1 MRLELNGLNGS
12 QKQVVLLPSE
22 KDLLTVAGP
31 GSGKTR
37 TITYRIA
44 HLGLEQGLM
53 PSRIRAVTYTRAATQ
68 EMRERL
74 EALSASLA
82 DVQISTIHRLCRD
95 IIKETQ
101 GATVEGG
108 DFRCYVEGAPA
119 LKKNTPEKAVS
130 EAFLRLLS
138 DRSASGGSYYH
149 EITQAIDA
157 EAKEVI
163 KREDVVKTVLAPN
176 PRGNPVEV
184 LQSHITFNKVKAH
197 CEKYIRAAKLPAF
210 SWAYAA
216 YVMPL
221 ERDMCEAVF
230 PLVYRYY
237 CDVLREWKLL
247 DYTDQ
252 TIYAHRGLLSCGQ
265 TTRHRLETRWD
276 VLAVDEF
283 QDIDAVQ
290 FEVFRLLCA
299 GDTKLNAVGDPD
311 QAIYGFR
318 GGDASFI
325 SDFKQ
330 HFPDATIF
338 KLSTNY
344 RSHTEIIDV
353 AYSAVAHLR
362 QPYRA
367 KGESSVGVGGNVGFA
382 NVVAS
387 KEYVSGDVGV
397 LAWTNK
403 TLFALSDILA
413 YQGIVCAIH
422 TRWGSRLNV
431 SKPIYRA
438 IYETGQALAIL
449 RNDIPFSLEAFLA
462 GAQHFSGIGKA
473 TLARVSPCDT
483 VETVTRQNKKFANY
497 VKTLN
502 RLKNLET
509 PGRVAALMKSDFFP
523 SIKAKPSQISLY
535 QTLAF
540 DVPYD
545 TLEKQSKVHLYTIHR
560 VKGLEFDTVFVDT
573 DDFEKIFAKETPEE
587 SSRLLFV
594 ALSRAKQNLF
604 LLGDADQGG
613 ELMSPV
619 IHQIKAIRDRDNSE
633 SVAGGV
639 GSPID
644 IPPGMPLTNRL
655 DKMTVEQ
662 GRWAIRNGDIW
673 VAYLKE
679 KGVL

>member
-1 MRLELNGLNGS
+1 MKLDLNAS
-12 QKQVVLLPSE
+12 QKRAVQLPANQ
-22 KDLLTVAGP
+22 DLLVVAGP

-44 HLGLEQGLM
+44 HLGLAHGLM
-53 PSRIRAVTYTRAATQ
+53 PSRLRAVTYTRAATE

-74 EALSASLA
+74 ETLATPLA

-101 GATVEGG
+101 GATIEGG

-119 LKKNTPEKAVS
+119 FKEITPEKAVS

-138 DRSASGGSYYH
+138 DQSDSGGSYYY

-157 EAKEVI
+157 EERGVI

-176 PRGNPVEV
+176 PNGNPVEV
-184 LQSHITFNKVKAH
+184 LQSYITFEKVKAH
-197 CEKYIRAAKLPAF
+197 CKTYIKGAKLPAF
-210 SWAYAA
+210 SWAYAV
-216 YVMPL
+216 YVMPFAPNL
-221 ERDMCEAVF
+221 CAAVF
-230 PLVYRYY
+230 PLVYQHY

-252 TIYAHRGLLSCGQ
+252 TIYSHLGLLSCRQ
-265 TTRHRLETRWD
+265 ATRRTLETRWD

-325 SDFKQ
+325 ADFKQ
-330 HFPDATIF
+330 HFPDAAIV
-338 KLSTNY
+338 KLLTNY
-344 RSHTEIIDV
+344 RSRTEIIDV
-353 AYSAVAHLR
+353 AYSAVAHLP
-362 QPYRA
+362 QSYRA

-382 NVVAS
+382 RIEVS
-387 KEYVSGDVGV
+387 EEYVSEDVGV

-403 TLFALSDILA
+403 KLINLSENLA
-413 YQGIVCAIH
+413 YCGIVCAIH

-438 IYETGQALAIL
+438 IYETEQALAIL
-449 RNDIPFSLEAFLA
+449 CDHIPFSLEVFLA
-462 GAQHFSGIGKA
+462 GAQHFRGIGK
-473 TLARVSPCDT
+473 TSLKRVSTC
-483 VETVTRQNKKFANY
+483 ETLEAVSREDKKFANY
-497 VKTLN
+497 VGKLDA
-502 RLKNLET
+502 LKNLET
-509 PGRVAALMKSDFFP
+509 PARVAALMRSNSFP
-523 SIKAKPSQISLY
+523 AIKAKPSQIRL
-535 QTLAF
+535 QQKLAF
-540 DVPYD
+540 DVPYEK
-545 TLEKQSKVHLYTIHR
+545 LEKQSKIHLYTIHR
-560 VKGLEFDTVFVDT
+560 VKGLEFDTVFVET
-573 DDFEKIFAKETPEE
+573 GDFEKLFAKENPAE

-594 ALSRAKQNLF
+594 ALSRAKKNLF
-604 LLGDADQGG
+604 LIGDGDQGG
-613 ELMSPV
+613 ELLAPV
-619 IHQIKAIRDRDNSE
+619 IHQIKAIRDHD
-633 SVAGGV
+633 
-639 GSPID
+639 GSPSGTGVANRPID
-644 IPPGMPLTNRL
+644 MPPGMPLTNRL

-662 GRWAIRNGDIW
+662 GIWAIHNRDTWI
-673 VAYLKE
+673 AYLKA
-679 KGVL
+679 KGVM

>member
-1 MRLELNGLNGS
+1 MRLELNALNES
-12 QKQVVLLPSE
+12 QKQVVLLPSQ
-22 KDLLTVAGP
+22 KDLLAVAGP

-37 TITYRIA
+37 TLTYRIA

-53 PSRIRAVTYTRAATQ
+53 PSRLRAVTYTRAATE
-68 EMRERL
+68 EMKERL
-74 EALSASLA
+74 EALSVSLA

-119 LKKNTPEKAVS
+119 FKKNTPEKAVS

-138 DRSASGGSYYH
+138 DRSDSGGSYYH

-157 EAKEVI
+157 EANGVI

-176 PRGNPVEV
+176 PRGNPVDV
-184 LQSHITFNKVKAH
+184 LQSYITFNKVKEH
-197 CEKYIRAAKLPAF
+197 CEKYIRAAKLPTF
-210 SWAYAA
+210 SWTYAA
-216 YVMPL
+216 YVMPFA
-221 ERDMCEAVF
+221 RDLCDAVF
-230 PLVYRYY
+230 PLVSRYY
-237 CDVLREWKLL
+237 CEVLREWKLL

-265 TTRHRLETRWD
+265 ATRRTLETRWD

-325 SDFKQ
+325 AEFKQ
-330 HFPDATIF
+330 HFPAAAIL

-353 AYSAVAHLR
+353 AYSAVAHLP
-362 QPYRA
+362 QAYRA

-382 NVVAS
+382 GINLS
-387 KEYVSGDVGV
+387 EEYVSGDVGV

-403 TLFALSDILA
+403 KLIDLSNTLA
-413 YQGIVCAIH
+413 YWGVVCAIH

-438 IYETGQALAIL
+438 IYETLQALAI
-449 RNDIPFSLEAFLA
+449 RCGAMPFSLEVFLA
-462 GAQHFSGIGKA
+462 GAQHFWGIGKT
-473 TLARVSPCDT
+473 TLARVATC
-483 VETVTRQNKKFANY
+483 ETVAAVSRQDKKFAEY
-497 VKTLN
+497 VKRLDT
-502 RLKNLET
+502 LKNLET
-509 PGRVAALMKSDFFP
+509 PARVEALMKSDFFP
-523 SIKAKPSQISLY
+523 AIKARASQIRLQ

-545 TLEKQSKVHLYTIHR
+545 TLVKQSKIHLYTIHR
-560 VKGLEFDTVFVDT
+560 VKGLEFDTVFVET
-573 DDFEKIFAKETPEE
+573 GDFEKVFAKENPAE

-604 LLGDADQGG
+604 LIGDEDQGG
-613 ELMSPV
+613 ELLAPV
-619 IHQIKAIRDRDNSE
+619 IDQIKALKNRDGSE
-633 SVAGGV
+633 SVVGGAGR
-639 GSPID
+639 PID
-644 IPPGMPLTNRL
+644 IPPGMPLTVRL
-655 DKMTVEQ
+655 DQMTMEQ
-662 GRWAIRNGDIW
+662 GCWAIRNGDTWI
-673 VAYLKE
+673 AYLKE

>member
-1 MRLELNGLNGS
+1 MRLELNGLNAS

-44 HLGLEQGLM
+44 HLGLVQGLM
-53 PSRIRAVTYTRAATQ
+53 PSRLRAVTYTRAATK

-74 EALSASLA
+74 EALSVSLA

-101 GATVEGG
+101 GVTVEGG

-119 LKKNTPEKAVS
+119 FKKNTPEKAVY
-130 EAFLRLLS
+130 EAFLQLLS
-138 DRSASGGSYYH
+138 DRSDSGGSYYH
-149 EITQAIDA
+149 EITEAIDA
-157 EAKEVI
+157 EENKII
-163 KREDVVKTVLAPN
+163 KREDVVKAVLAPN
-176 PRGNPVEV
+176 PRGNPVEI
-184 LQSHITFNKVKAH
+184 LQGYITFNKVKAH
-197 CEKYIRAAKLPAF
+197 CEKYIKAAKLPAF

-221 ERDMCEAVF
+221 PRDLCEAVF

-237 CDVLREWKLL
+237 CDVLHEWKLL

-252 TIYAHRGLLSCGQ
+252 TIYAHLGLLSCGQ
-265 TTRHRLETRWD
+265 ATRHTLETRWD

-325 SDFKQ
+325 SRFKQ
-330 HFPDATIF
+330 HFPDAAIF

-353 AYSAVAHLR
+353 AYSAVAHLP

-382 NVVAS
+382 GVALS
-387 KEYVSGDVGV
+387 EKYVSGDVGV

-403 TLFALSDILA
+403 KLLDLSDTLA
-413 YQGIVCAIH
+413 YNGIVCAIH

-438 IYETGQALAIL
+438 IYDTLQALAML
-449 RNDIPFSLEAFLA
+449 RNDIPFSLEVFLA
-462 GAQHFSGIGKA
+462 GAKHFWGIGKTA
-473 TLARVSPCDT
+473 LARVSACET
-483 VETVTRQNKKFANY
+483 VEAVCRRDKKFADY
-497 VKTLN
+497 VKRLST
-502 RLKNLET
+502 LKNLET
-509 PGRVAALMKSDFFP
+509 PARVKALIKSDFFP
-523 SIKAKPSQISLY
+523 AIKAKSIQTNLQ

-545 TLEKQSKVHLYTIHR
+545 TLEKQSKIHLYTIHR
-560 VKGLEFDTVFVDT
+560 VKGLEFDTVFVET
-573 DDFEKIFAKETPEE
+573 GDFEKVFAKENPEE

-604 LLGDADQGG
+604 LIGDADQGG
-613 ELMSPV
+613 EILAPV
-619 IHQIKAIRDRDNSE
+619 IHQIKAIRNRDDSE
-633 SVAGGV
+633 SVARVAGR
-639 GSPID
+639 PID

-655 DKMTVEQ
+655 DKMTIEQ
-662 GRWAIRNGDIW
+662 GRWAIRNGDAWI
-673 VAYLKE
+673 AYLKE
-679 KGVL
+679 KGLL

>member
-12 QKQVVLLPSE
+12 QKQVVLLPSD
-22 KDLLTVAGP
+22 KDLLAVAGP

-44 HLGLEQGLM
+44 HLGLVQGLM
-53 PSRIRAVTYTRAATQ
+53 PSRLRAVTYTRAATE

-74 EALSASLA
+74 EALSVSLA

-119 LKKNTPEKAVS
+119 FKKNTPEKAVS

-138 DRSASGGSYYH
+138 DQSDSGGSYYH
-149 EITQAIDA
+149 EITQAINAA
-157 EAKEVI
+157 EKAVI

-184 LQSHITFNKVKAH
+184 LQSHITFNKVKEH

-221 ERDMCEAVF
+221 ERDLCEAVF

-265 TTRHRLETRWD
+265 TTRHTLETRWD

-325 SDFKQ
+325 SEFKQ
-330 HFPDATIF
+330 HFPDAAIF

-353 AYSAVAHLR
+353 AYSAVEHLP

-367 KGESSVGVGGNVGFA
+367 KGESSVGAGGNVGFA
-382 NVVAS
+382 DVAVAE
-387 KEYVSGDVGV
+387 EYVSGDVGV

-403 TLFALSDILA
+403 KLLDLSGTLA
-413 YQGIVCAIH
+413 YGGIVCAIH

-431 SKPIYRA
+431 SKPIYLS
-438 IYETGQALAIL
+438 IYETLQALAIL
-449 RNDIPFSLEAFLA
+449 RDDIPFSLEVFLA
-462 GAQHFSGIGKA
+462 GAKHFWGIGKT
-473 TLARVSPCDT
+473 TLERVSTCET
-483 VETVTRQNKKFANY
+483 LQTVTRRDKKFANY
-497 VKTLN
+497 VETLN
-502 RLKNLET
+502 TLKNLET
-509 PGRVAALMKSDFFP
+509 PGRVAALMKSDLFP
-523 SIKAKPSQISLY
+523 SIKAKSSQIRLQ

-545 TLEKQSKVHLYTIHR
+545 TLEKQSKIHLYTIHR
-560 VKGLEFDTVFVDT
+560 VKGLEFDTVFVET
-573 DDFEKIFAKETPEE
+573 GDFEKLFAKETPEE

-604 LLGDADQGG
+604 LLGDEDQGG
-613 ELMSPV
+613 EFLAPV
-619 IHQIKAIRDRDNSE
+619 IHQIKAIKDRDDNE
-633 SVAGGV
+633 SMVEVAE
-639 GSPID
+639 SPID
-644 IPPGMPLTNRL
+644 IPSGMPLTNRL
-655 DKMTVEQ
+655 DKMTIEQ

-673 VAYLKE
+673 IAYLKE
-679 KGVL
+679 NG

>member
-1 MRLELNGLNGS
+1 MKLDLNES
-12 QKQVVLLPSE
+12 QKRAVQLPSNQ
-22 KDLLTVAGP
+22 DLLVIAGP

-53 PSRIRAVTYTRAATQ
+53 PSRLRAVTYTRAATE

-74 EALSASLA
+74 ETLATSLA

-101 GATVEGG
+101 GATIEGG
-108 DFRCYVEGAPA
+108 DFRCYVEGTPA
-119 LKKNTPEKAVS
+119 FKKNTPEKAVS

-138 DRSASGGSYYH
+138 DQSDSGGSYYY

-157 EAKEVI
+157 EEKGVT
-163 KREDVVKTVLAPN
+163 KREDVVETVLAPN

-184 LQSHITFNKVKAH
+184 LQSYITFKKVKEH
-197 CEKYIRAAKLPAF
+197 CKTYIKEAKLPAF

-216 YVMPL
+216 YVMPF
-221 ERDMCEAVF
+221 ERDLCAAVF
-230 PLVYRYY
+230 PLVYQHY

-252 TIYAHRGLLSCGQ
+252 TIYSHRGLLSCRQ
-265 TTRHRLETRWD
+265 ATRRTLEKRWD

-325 SDFKQ
+325 SEFKQ
-330 HFPDATIF
+330 HFPDPAIV
-338 KLSTNY
+338 KLLTNY
-344 RSHTEIIDV
+344 RSQTEIIDV
-353 AYSAVAHLR
+353 AYSAVEHLP
-362 QPYRA
+362 QSYRA

-382 NVVAS
+382 GIEVS
-387 KEYVSGDVGV
+387 EEYVSGDVGV

-403 TLFALSDILA
+403 KLLDLSETLA
-413 YQGIVCAIH
+413 YRGIICAIH

-438 IYETGQALAIL
+438 IYETEQALAIL
-449 RNDIPFSLEAFLA
+449 CDHIPFSIEVFLA
-462 GAQHFSGIGKA
+462 GAQHFRGIGK
-473 TLARVSPCDT
+473 TSLERVSTC
-483 VETVTRQNKKFANY
+483 ETLEAVTRNKQFANY
-497 VKTLN
+497 LEKLDT
-502 RLKNLET
+502 LKNF
-509 PGRVAALMKSDFFP
+509 GIAARVEALMRSDLFP
-523 SIKAKPSQISLY
+523 AIKAKPYQIRL
-535 QTLAF
+535 QQKLAF
-540 DVPYD
+540 DVPYEK
-545 TLEKQSKVHLYTIHR
+545 LEKQSKIHLYTIHR
-560 VKGLEFDTVFVDT
+560 VKGLEFDTVFVET
-573 DDFEKIFAKETPEE
+573 DDFEKLFAKENPEE

-594 ALSRAKQNLF
+594 ALSRAKKNLF
-604 LLGDADQGG
+604 LIGDGDQGG
-613 ELMSPV
+613 ELLAPV
-619 IHQIKAIRDRDNSE
+619 IHQIKAIRDHD
-633 SVAGGV
+633 
-639 GSPID
+639 GSPSGTGVSNRPTD

-655 DKMTVEQ
+655 DKMTIEQ
-662 GRWAIRNGDIW
+662 GIWAIRNGDTWI
-673 VAYLKE
+673 AYLKA
-679 KGVL
+679 KGVM

>member
-1 MRLELNGLNGS
+1 MRLELSGLNES
-12 QKQVVLLPSE
+12 QKQVVLLPSQ

-44 HLGLEQGLM
+44 HLGLVQGLM
-53 PSRIRAVTYTRAATQ
+53 PSRLRAVTYTRAATE

-119 LKKNTPEKAVS
+119 FKKNTPEKAVS

-138 DRSASGGSYYH
+138 DRSDSGGSYYH

-157 EAKEVI
+157 EENRVI

-176 PRGNPVEV
+176 PRGNPVEI
-184 LQSHITFNKVKAH
+184 LQSYITFNKVKEH

-216 YVMPL
+216 YVMPF
-221 ERDMCEAVF
+221 ERDLCEVVF

-237 CDVLREWKLL
+237 RDVLREWKLL

-265 TTRHRLETRWD
+265 ATRHTLETRWD

-325 SDFKQ
+325 SEFKQ
-330 HFPDATIF
+330 HFPDAAIF

-344 RSHTEIIDV
+344 RSHTKIIDV
-353 AYSAVAHLR
+353 AYSAVEHLP

-382 NVVAS
+382 SIEVS
-387 KEYVSGDVGV
+387 EEYVSGDVGV

-403 TLFALSDILA
+403 KLIDLSDTLA
-413 YQGIVCAIH
+413 YRGIVCAIH
-422 TRWGSRLNV
+422 TRWNSWLNV

-438 IYETGQALAIL
+438 IYETLRALAIL
-449 RNDIPFSLEAFLA
+449 RDDIPFSIEVFLA
-462 GAQHFSGIGKA
+462 GAQHFWGIGKTA
-473 TLARVSPCDT
+473 LERVSTCET
-483 VETVTRQNKKFANY
+483 LETVTRRDKKFANY

-502 RLKNLET
+502 TLKNLET
-509 PGRVAALMKSDFFP
+509 PDRVETLMNSDLFP
-523 SIKAKPSQISLY
+523 SIKAKDNQIRL
-535 QTLAF
+535 QQKLAF

-545 TLEKQSKVHLYTIHR
+545 TLEKQSKIHLYTIHR
-560 VKGLEFDTVFVDT
+560 VKGLEFDTVFVET
-573 DDFEKIFAKETPEE
+573 GDFEKLFAKETPEE

-594 ALSRAKQNLF
+594 ALSRAKKNLF
-604 LLGDADQGG
+604 LIGDEDQGG
-613 ELMSPV
+613 ELLAPV
-619 IHQIKAIRDRDNSE
+619 IHQIKAIRNRDDSE
-633 SVAGGV
+633 PVAGV
-639 GSPID
+639 AGSPID
-644 IPPGMPLTNRL
+644 IPPGMPLTNRI
-655 DKMTVEQ
+655 DKMTIEQ
-662 GRWAIRNGDIW
+662 GRWAIRNGDTWI
-673 VAYLKE
+673 AYLKE
-679 KGVL
+679 KSVM